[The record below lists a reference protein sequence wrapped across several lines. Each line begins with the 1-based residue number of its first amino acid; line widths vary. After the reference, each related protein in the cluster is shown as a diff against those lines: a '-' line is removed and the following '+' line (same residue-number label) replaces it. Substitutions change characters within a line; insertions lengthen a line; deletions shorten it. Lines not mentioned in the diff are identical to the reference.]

1 MKVIIRSPKSE
12 DYDRFSNIMDQV
24 QALHVEWRPDVYK
37 PASPLITREVFEEIL
52 KEENWFV
59 AEADGMVVGV
69 LEIMVRHVE
78 SPSQVT
84 KDILFISSMAVD
96 QAYRGN
102 GIGHLFFEKA
112 KQLKEERGYDA
123 IELQVNAKNRLAYEM
138 YKNYGFTEIA
148 LQYGRIEA
156 HELNGYGIAQAHC
169 LEGGLYLLG
178 IHFVELFA
186 EIAGF
191 RHKAHE
197 QEHYS
202 CYYKKGKY
210 GLQQAF

>member
-37 PASPLITREVFEEIL
+37 PASPLITREAFEEIL

-69 LEIMVRHVE
+69 LEIMRRHVE

-102 GIGHLFFEKA
+102 GIGHLFFKKRHTA
-112 KQLKEERGYDA
+112 FSLLK
-123 IELQVNAKNRLAYEM
+123 
-138 YKNYGFTEIA
+138 
-148 LQYGRIEA
+148 
-156 HELNGYGIAQAHC
+156 
-169 LEGGLYLLG
+169 
-178 IHFVELFA
+178 
-186 EIAGF
+186 
-191 RHKAHE
+191 
-197 QEHYS
+197 
-202 CYYKKGKY
+202 
-210 GLQQAF
+210 